1 MTPST
6 KRAVII
12 VGSLLAAAIVLALA
26 LPAIGQL
33 IQSTRTTQED
43 LPVEMTSLT
52 LDGEVGDITVRAA
65 GPDETPSLR
74 ATIRSGLTTP
84 RVETVVS
91 GTSVELSDTC
101 NNSWWDNCSVTWDLV
116 VPEATELAIVS
127 SVGDVSV
134 TETSGPLTVT
144 SSVGSVTASGIS
156 APTVQVRSSVGDVD
170 LRFASPPQ
178 DVRATSST
186 GDVMVTVPGDGTDYR
201 VITDSSV
208 GSVSNEVGSDP
219 GAHQA
224 IEVRTSVGDITLRRG

>member
-6 KRAVII
+6 KRAVVI
-12 VGSLLAAAIVLALA
+12 VGSLLAAVLVLALA

-33 IQSTRTTQED
+33 VQSTSTTQED
-43 LPVEMTSLT
+43 LPTDITGLT
-52 LDGEVGDITVRAA
+52 LDGAVGDITVRAA
-65 GPDETPSLR
+65 GPDEDPSLR

-84 RVETVVS
+84 RVEAVVS
-91 GTSVELSDTC
+91 GTGVELSDTC
-101 NNSWWDNCSVTWDLV
+101 RSSWWDNCSVSWDLV
-116 VPEATELAIVS
+116 VPEATELTIVS
-127 SVGDVSV
+127 SVGDVSI

-170 LRFASPPQ
+170 LRLVRPPQ
-178 DVRATSST
+178 NVRATSST
-186 GDVMVTVPGDGTDYR
+186 GDVTVTVPDDGTSYR
-201 VITDSSV
+201 VVTDSSI

-219 GAHQA
+219 GADHA